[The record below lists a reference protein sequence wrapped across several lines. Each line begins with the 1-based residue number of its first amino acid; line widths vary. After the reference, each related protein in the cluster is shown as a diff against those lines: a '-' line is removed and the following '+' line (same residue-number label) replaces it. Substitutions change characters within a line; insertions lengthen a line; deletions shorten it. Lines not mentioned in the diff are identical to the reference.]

1 MTKRNQI
8 ALIYILALISTIL
21 SIIYLKQRDNEIREF
36 KLVEIKQR
44 SGKLRYYKIK
54 DGTMENIDKVTLE
67 ELSKKYDVVVEVKE
81 WLVLNM
87 MKEKEIIHFYL

>member
-8 ALIYILALISTIL
+8 ALIYILALVLTIL

-67 ELSKKYDVVVEVKE
+67 DLSKKYDVVVEVKE
-81 WLVLNM
+81 
-87 MKEKEIIHFYL
+87 